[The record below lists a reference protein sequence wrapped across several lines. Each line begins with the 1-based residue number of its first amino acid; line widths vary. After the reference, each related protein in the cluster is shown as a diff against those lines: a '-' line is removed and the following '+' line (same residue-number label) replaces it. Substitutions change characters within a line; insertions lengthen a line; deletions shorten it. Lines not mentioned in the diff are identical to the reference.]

1 MKPNQGNKS
10 DEIAGG
16 AGGVAGAN
24 RPRGKHI
31 LTLMTYL
38 PVSDIKQVWR
48 EMDRADRL
56 KFFGNGHAQE
66 IDLLVKQ
73 LGTRPTS
80 HLRSTPFGSRLD
92 ALHSGAGMDDHAA
105 ATVLHDPSG
114 VRLAHRAVS
123 LPPGSPEHNTTM
135 GILNGRYRSNQKE
148 K

>member
-1 MKPNQGNKS
+1 MKPKQAN
-10 DEIAGG
+10 EIED
-16 AGGVAGAN
+16 VD

-38 PVSDIKQVWR
+38 PVQDIKQVWR
-48 EMDRADRL
+48 EMSKQDRL

-73 LGTRPTS
+73 LGTRPTD
-80 HLRSTPFGSRLD
+80 HLQSSPFGSRLH
-92 ALHSGAGMDDHAA
+92 ALHSGVGMDDHAA

-123 LPPGSPEHNTTM
+123 LPPGSPQHVTTM
-135 GILNGRYRSNQKE
+135 GILNGRYRSNQKS
-148 K
+148 